1 MNEKVQT
8 LVTALPYI
16 HASFK
21 KKAMMVVADKESN
34 KIVAYIKGESI
45 DVGYRVGDLINVNDK
60 NIVNAIRGMEADN
73 VVGAEVYG
81 VPFNAMM
88 FSIKDGSNIVGAY
101 GLGVPMEDQVELE
114 RYMSSMKTIV
124 TDLNER
130 VHIIAAHSEELAATT
145 EQINAQAMKAREDA
159 EKSNGITDLIKNIS
173 NQTNLL
179 GLNASIEAARAGEH
193 GKGFNIVAQEVRK
206 LSSQTSTA
214 TGDIEASLK
223 SINMN
228 LTSLRDNLDQIN
240 QASSEQASLVQ
251 DFSTIITDLDSLSNE
266 IHQFVLKQLK

>member
-1 MNEKVQT
+1 MNEKVQA
-8 LVTALPYI
+8 LVLALPYI

-34 KIVAYIKGESI
+34 TIVAYLPGTEI
-45 DVGYRVGDLINVNDK
+45 DVKYRVGDSINSNDQ
-60 NIVNAIRGMEADN
+60 NIVNAMNGKESDN
-73 VVGAEVYG
+73 IVGAEVYG
-81 VPFNAMM
+81 VPFNAMA
-88 FSIKDGSNIVGAY
+88 FSIKDGSKVVGVY

-124 TDLNER
+124 SDLNER

-145 EQINAQAMKAREDA
+145 DQINAQAMNAREDA

-214 TGDIEASLK
+214 TENIEASLK
-223 SINMN
+223 SINVN

-240 QASSEQASLVQ
+240 QASTEQASLVQ
-251 DFSTIITDLDSLSNE
+251 EFSTIITDLDHLSNE
-266 IHQFVLKQLK
+266 IHQFALKQIK

>member
-1 MNEKVQT
+1 MNEKVQA

-21 KKAMMVVADKESN
+21 KKAMMVVADKETN
-34 KIVAYIKGESI
+34 TIAAYIPGTRI
-45 DVGYRVGDLINVNDK
+45 DVDYRVGDRINSNDQ
-60 NIVNAIRGMEADN
+60 NIINAMNGRESDSN
-73 VVGAEVYG
+73 VGEEVYG
-81 VPFNAMM
+81 VPFNAMG
-88 FSIKDGSNIVGAY
+88 FAIKDGTKVVGAY

-114 RYMSSMKTIV
+114 RYMGSMKTIV
-124 TDLNER
+124 MDLSER

-145 EQINAQAMKAREDA
+145 DQINAQAMKAREDA

-214 TGDIEASLK
+214 TENIEASLK
-223 SINMN
+223 SINVN

-240 QASSEQASLVQ
+240 QASTEQASLVQ
-251 DFSTIITDLDSLSNE
+251 EFSSIIADLDHLSNE
-266 IHQFVLKQLK
+266 IHQFALKQIK